1 MGLNSLC
8 IIIHTTMAPVRLYFS
23 DLSIAEKIDI
33 HNMSLLNKS
42 DFIRIFSSEGI
53 FHVKDNKLMRAEIKD
68 QPIENITIENI
79 DFIMDKSSIKYDVDW
94 YQINPYHISESIDV
108 YTYALSPHALSSP
121 SHALPS
127 NTLQLI
133 LEKQD
138 KKVNA
143 LYFYAETDDFN
154 DCIIGTFLSGLNLC

>member
-23 DLSIAEKIDI
+23 DLSISEKIDF

-108 YTYALSPHALSSP
+108 YTYALSSP
-121 SHALPS
+121 D
-127 NTLQLI
+127 TLQLI

-138 KKVNA
+138 KQVNA
-143 LYFYAETDDFN
+143 VYFYAEMDDFN
-154 DCIIGTFLSGLNLC
+154 DSIIGTFLSGLNLC

>member
-23 DLSIAEKIDI
+23 DLSIAEKIDV

-108 YTYALSPHALSSP
+108 YTYALP
-121 SHALPS
+121 SHLPLPS
-127 NTLQLI
+127 DTLQLI

-154 DCIIGTFLSGLNLC
+154 DSIIGTFLSGLNLC

>member
-108 YTYALSPHALSSP
+108 YTYALSPN
-121 SHALPS
+121 ALPS
-127 NTLQLI
+127 HLPSDTLQLI

-138 KKVNA
+138 KKVNS

>member
-23 DLSIAEKIDI
+23 DLSIAEKIDF

-108 YTYALSPHALSSP
+108 YTYAVSSP
-121 SHALPS
+121 DA
-127 NTLQLI
+127 LQLI

-138 KKVNA
+138 KQVNA
-143 LYFYAETDDFN
+143 LYFYAEMDDFN
-154 DCIIGTFLSGLNLC
+154 DSIIGTFLSGLNLC